1 MSNPANH
8 SPDSKTKKAQE
19 ELSGALASLQP
30 EDYSRRATAI
40 RQEISE
46 LWRDVVC
53 AESDPVAALAI
64 AALGEEQ
71 LRPFDLAQQ
80 LVKDRAILDVAQR
93 VHDGTLWLAHPGMS
107 EDAPP
112 DLPESLPALGSDLQ
126 KLRDDDRSWPAL
138 RNWAKQREQGI
149 IARIESRFDRLL
161 TEAREALTGSNYLG
175 ALALVEE
182 GAALLPE
189 GLWRNALPKKWKQLE
204 DIRDDAD
211 AWQETRRVLKELQD
225 DLENERLVLGEPAV
239 RERLAAIP
247 PPPADDPYLDRCL
260 RGLEFAQILAEKSAA
275 QPDEKTGYVQILN
288 TQFASREAPTPVSP
302 DPDWS
307 WLTDEIAELREDL
320 DGKILDVAGGL
331 AEALSKEADNL
342 STRSDPDPSR
352 VLSLYW
358 QARWTLAALQDVF
371 SELSVG
377 PFPITS
383 PEGPVGRLFV
393 SAKTRASQLSSV
405 TEALRGAL
413 RQTEGLLLPLVE
425 NVLAPSVRDAV
436 DGKQG
441 ALQRALIVA
450 QHLLTWR
457 VGCTQGPESVH
468 LPQKRGHDNYQPQPL
483 PETKELDNVR
493 EALLRLSKDTGRYQE
508 YQVVFDFIETFLANR
523 ESTIPSPETD

>member
-8 SPDSKTKKAQE
+8 SPDPKTKEAQE
-19 ELSGALASLQP
+19 QLSRALARLQP
-30 EDYSRRATAI
+30 EDYSPRAAAI
-40 RQEISE
+40 RREISE
-46 LWRDVVC
+46 VWSEVVR
-53 AESDPVAALAI
+53 AGSDPVEALAI
-64 AALGEEQ
+64 AARGEEQ
-71 LRPFDLAQQ
+71 LRPFGLAQG
-80 LVKDRAILDVAQR
+80 LAEDRAILDVAKR
-93 VHDGTLWLAHPGMS
+93 VHDGTPWLGHPGMPD
-107 EDAPP
+107 DAPP
-112 DLPESLPALGSDLQ
+112 DLPEFLSALGSDLQ
-126 KLRDDDRSWPAL
+126 KLFDDDRSWPAL
-138 RNWAKQREQGI
+138 QNWAEQREQGI
-149 IARIESRFDRLL
+149 IARIVSQFDRLF
-161 TEAREALTGSNYLG
+161 TGAREALTGSDYLR

-182 GAALLPE
+182 GEALLPE
-189 GLWRNALPKKWKQLE
+189 GRWRNELQDKWQQLE
-204 DIRDDAD
+204 AIRGDAG

-383 PEGPVGRLFV
+383 PEGPVGRLFA
-393 SAKTRASQLSSV
+393 SEKKRASQSSSV
-405 TEALRGAL
+405 TEALHGAL

-436 DGKQG
+436 DGRQG
-441 ALQRALIVA
+441 ALQRALTVA

-457 VGCTQGPESVH
+457 VGCTQAPESVH
-468 LPQKRGHDNYQPQPL
+468 LPTRRGHDSYQPQPL
-483 PETKELDNVR
+483 PGTEELDNVR
-493 EALLRLSKDTGRYQE
+493 EALLRLSKGIERYQD